1 MINRIKQCYFCGQE
15 FHAKRID
22 TMYCS
27 NSCKMMAYRRD
38 HEHNKYDNRK
48 PIHFELGMVSYGI
61 ICENAEE
68 SGKSITE
75 YIKDMCERGDQD
87 QCTVQ
92 LDKST
97 CEHLRNLL
105 TIKYPGKS
113 WKDAFNLWLIEMI
126 TSEKLNKGL
135 NELKEKLNG

>member
-1 MINRIKQCYFCGQE
+1 MINRIKQCYFCGQD
-15 FHAKRID
+15 FQAKRID
-22 TMYCS
+22 AMYCS

-48 PIHFELGMVSYGI
+48 PIHFELGMVPYAI
-61 ICENAEE
+61 IRENAEE

-75 YIKDMCERGDQD
+75 YIKDMCEQGEQD
-87 QCTVQ
+87 QYTVQ

-97 CEHLRNLL
+97 YEYLHNLV

-113 WKDAFNLWLIEMI
+113 WKNAFNLWLIEMM
-126 TSEKLNKGL
+126 TSEKIAQGL
-135 NELKEKLNG
+135 KDIKEELKR